1 MKMIDDEE
9 RDTTEPTLGGA
20 VKKAAFQG
28 ATIKLSEMMR
38 QDGLIAEALDK
49 QNKHNLGVVQTFITA
64 IDDDKS
70 YRQILKLAR
79 WRNARHREIYVKAL
93 NACRITGAWNA
104 WKTLLDMITAEAA
117 GEDGALMHEAASALT
132 HTSITTREEIE
143 RKQKYDRGR
152 SKSSN
157 SILG

>member
-1 MKMIDDEE
+1 MRDEDNE
-9 RDTTEPTLGGA
+9 REDKDVSLIGE
-20 VKKAAFQG
+20 VKKSAFKG

-49 QNKHNLGVVQTFITA
+49 QNRHNLGVVQTFITA
-64 IDDDKS
+64 IDDDKN

-104 WKTLLDMITAEAA
+104 WRTLLDMITAEAA
-117 GEDGALMHEAASALT
+117 GEDGALMHEAAAALT

-143 RKQKYDRGR
+143 RKQKYERGR
-152 SKSSN
+152 GKSN
-157 SILG
+157 NNILN

>member
-1 MKMIDDEE
+1 MTMENE
-9 RDTTEPTLGGA
+9 NGHNGEPTLAGE
-20 VKKAAFQG
+20 VKKAAFKG

-49 QNKHNLGVVQTFITA
+49 QNTRNIGVVQTFITA
-64 IDDDKS
+64 IDDDKN

-104 WKTLLDMITAEAA
+104 WRTLLDMITAESA
-117 GEDGALMHEAASALT
+117 GEDGALMHEAAAALT
-132 HTSITTREEIE
+132 HTSITTKEEIE
-143 RKQKYDRGR
+143 RKQKYERGR
-152 SKSSN
+152 NKSN
-157 SILG
+157 SILS